1 MSTGLRFTLEVDGL
15 PPDAFAV
22 VSFHLNQS
30 LSSLFSL
37 DLSLVSQQFL
47 SLEFAQVLDKMAYL
61 TIWQGDEVQRR
72 VKGVVPGA
80 EDVLPAPLP
89 PYRVLTGL
97 ADRFGRTL
105 TYRREAAGDLA
116 GEITGVTDGA
126 GREFRLVLTTQ
137 AQRAEEARTSP
148 RLTGHGCHSG
158 GKG

>member
-61 TIWQGDEVQRR
+61 TIWHEGAPAAVACRSAPELPYLPERGHQKHPRHDVAGKRGDRMESAVQR
-72 VKGVVPGA
+72 
-80 EDVLPAPLP
+80 
-89 PYRVLTGL
+89 
-97 ADRFGRTL
+97 
-105 TYRREAAGDLA
+105 AAS
-116 GEITGVTDGA
+116 
-126 GREFRLVLTTQ
+126 F
-137 AQRAEEARTSP
+137 P
-148 RLTGHGCHSG
+148 
-158 GKG
+158 